1 MSSPVAMMI
10 IIIITEMTE
19 VACAL
24 VCLCACVR
32 LLVCIITVVACAEF
46 ACVLAFICAPQG
58 VHHSPICIHLQ
69 RVYTNT
75 LTTRTQIHLQHVYKY
90 TYNTYANTTLIQIQ
104 HYIQMHT
111 HTHKMQTNTSSYVL
125 KYNKL
130 ASSKLR

>member
-1 MSSPVAMMI
+1 MIMITILMMLI
-10 IIIITEMTE
+10 INTVITE
-19 VACAL
+19 VAC
-24 VCLCACVR
+24 VR
-32 LLVCIITVVACAEF
+32 
-46 ACVLAFICAPQG
+46 AFICPPQG